1 MYRMGKKNMP
11 AMAAGVIL
19 LAGGVAAAVI
29 CHSMNQKS
37 KKRIKHYATKM
48 LEEMESAAMEI
59 CPWCR

>member
-1 MYRMGKKNMP
+1 
-11 AMAAGVIL
+11 MAVGVIL

-37 KKRIKHYATKM
+37 KNRIKHYATKM